1 MVPSWSP
8 HGVAV
13 SPRGTQRIPL
23 RATCSLARGKHIRT
37 HRPGNRPAR
46 TMAPAGTSLGP
57 MASPRSPMASPWR
70 LRGAPAALRTA
81 PGGRRV
87 CKRHQKPLAT
97 DQAARIVARMATRI
111 PLGAAGTSPDS
122 MQTSL
127 GAMGTPWGHHG
138 TPWRRHGAPRSP
150 HGIPWDP
157 CCRSVRWKPLQ
168 MRFPE
173 DPADASWGPWG
184 RRGDFHPSCRPGLPR

>member
-1 MVPSWSP
+1 MVSPGSP
-8 HGVAV
+8 HGLPV
-13 SPRGTQRIPL
+13 SPRGAQRFPL
-23 RATCSLARGKHIRT
+23 RAPCSLARGKHIRT
-37 HRPGNRPAR
+37 HRPGNRPPR

-70 LRGAPAALRTA
+70 LRGDPAALRAA

-87 CKRHQKPLAT
+87 CKRHKKPLAR
-97 DQAARIVARMATRI
+97 DQAARIVAGMATRI

-138 TPWRRHGAPRSP
+138 IPWRRHGTPQSP
-150 HGIPWDP
+150 QGIPWDP
-157 CCRSVRWKPLQ
+157 CRRSGRCKPLQ
-168 MRFPE
+168 MRFPP
-173 DPADASWGPWG
+173 DPAPT
-184 RRGDFHPSCRPGLPR
+184 P